1 MVFWFIL
8 AAVFILFPLIGAAVL
23 FVFIGRIK
31 ENAGLSAQ
39 DVRDMVKDVK
49 AVPQTPQ
56 PRSVFGATSIYLPQI
71 ERDFADFHPNE
82 AIAAVRAL
90 VCEYLAVRYEGQKG
104 FVQSHVAPQ
113 LLPMV
118 DRDPGHTVREEQV
131 HQVAISKY
139 VKTKEYATIT
149 YQASVG
155 YLLDGEPREERYA
168 VEYTLRLRE
177 NDIEQ
182 KTLICPQ
189 CGGTYES
196 TSQTVCPFC
205 GAGMLRDTILSWIFT
220 SIQPS

>member
-1 MVFWFIL
+1 MAFWFIL
-8 AAVFILFPLIGAAVL
+8 AAVFILLPLIGAGVL
-23 FVFIGRIK
+23 FVFISRIK
-31 ENAGLSAQ
+31 ANAGLSSQ
-39 DVRDMVKDVK
+39 DIREMVNDVK

-56 PRSVFGATSIYLPQI
+56 PRSVFGATSLYLPQI
-71 ERDFADFHPNE
+71 ERDFPDFHPNE

-90 VCEYLAVRYEGQKG
+90 VCEYLAVRDEGQPG
-104 FVQSHVAPQ
+104 FARSNVSPQ
-113 LLPMV
+113 LLPTV
-118 DRDPGHTVREEQV
+118 DRQPGHAVRDEQV
-131 HQVAISKY
+131 RQVAISRY
-139 VKTKEYATIT
+139 LKTKEYATIT

-155 YLLDGEPREERYA
+155 YLLDGEQCEERYT

-189 CGGTYES
+189 CGGTFES

-205 GAGMLRDTILSWIFT
+205 GAGIVRDTIMSWIFT